1 MAALSKSPILV
12 DQPIIDGLK
21 RLQDEEARRST
32 VGAAPSIQAL
42 ARQILRQGINKHA
55 AVKG

>member
-12 DQPIIDGLK
+12 DQPIIEGLK

-42 ARQILRQGINKHA
+42 ARQILRQGINKHS